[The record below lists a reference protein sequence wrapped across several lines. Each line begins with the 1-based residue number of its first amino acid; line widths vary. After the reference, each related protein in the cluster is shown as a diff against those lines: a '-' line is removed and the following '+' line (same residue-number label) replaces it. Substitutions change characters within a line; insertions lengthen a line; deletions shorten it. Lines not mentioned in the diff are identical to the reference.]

1 MTRPIEIIAEQFPEL
16 TIFDGLD
23 DAIIGVG
30 TVNQEQA
37 VVYDETLVIEILKVD
52 MKLDEHEANEWFQF
66 NISGAY
72 VGPSTP
78 IFMVPMEEL
87 L

>member
-1 MTRPIEIIAEQFPEL
+1 MTRPIEIIAEQFPDL

-30 TVNQEQA
+30 TVNQQQA
-37 VVYDETLVIEILKVD
+37 VVYDETLVIEILKED
-52 MKLDEHEANEWFQF
+52 MGVDEHDAIEWFQF

-72 VGPSTP
+72 VGPNTP

>member
-16 TIFDGLD
+16 AIFDGLD

-37 VVYDETLVIEILKVD
+37 VVYDETLVIEILKED

>member
-37 VVYDETLVIEILKVD
+37 VVYDETLVIEILKED

-78 IFMVPMEEL
+78 IFMVQMEEL

>member
-37 VVYDETLVIEILKVD
+37 VVYDETLVIEILKED

>member
-1 MTRPIEIIAEQFPEL
+1 MTRPIEIIAEQYPKL

-30 TVNQEQA
+30 TVNQQQA
-37 VVYDETLVIEILKVD
+37 VVYDETLVIEILKED
-52 MKLDEHEANEWFQF
+52 MKLNEHEAIEWFEF

-72 VGPSTP
+72 VGPNTP